1 MPEIVSGFSRTRTP
15 VPERMK
21 EAIANPYAVI
31 RELNKRS
38 FYHFL
43 QYFWP
48 IVSAHT
54 FQPNWHID
62 YLCREL
68 EKVAYAV
75 GNKKPKENDVIIN
88 ISPGTTKTITCSIMF
103 PVWCWTQ
110 WPWMRFICASYS
122 GALALESADY
132 CRELLRSPEFHTIY
146 PDIVIRD
153 DKDTK
158 SLFKIV
164 QKINV
169 EKLGR
174 SREISGGY
182 RFSTSVGGTLMGF
195 HGDILIVDD
204 PINPTQA
211 ASDVELGIANRWM
224 EQTLPTRK
232 TDKAISTL
240 ILIMQRLSQLDP
252 TGHLLSKDKENIKHI
267 CIPGEIRQYK
277 EYLKPP
283 ELEKYYVDDLM
294 DVNRMPWKVLKDLEA
309 DLGQY
314 GYAGQI
320 GQNPVPPGGGMF
332 KVERFSVI
340 TEMPSRAHIVKTVRY
355 WDKAGTQDGGAYTA
369 GLKMSLLQ
377 SGKWVVEDIKRGRW
391 GTDERENIIRYTA
404 EADGKHV
411 IVWIEQEPGPVYEE
425 ELIQMADGTQKKLK
439 NIEVGDAVINC
450 NGEYTKVLQTH
461 NQGKLDCY
469 KITTDS
475 GREIHISEDHPVLT
489 PNGWVV
495 AKYLNVDDVLALKTG
510 INNIPRY
517 KSIPEEFRL
526 VGYFIGDG
534 CVTFTRGS
542 KIGCQSNIVSSDP
555 TEGLDIIHCAEKM
568 GFHVLVGGSKGW
580 TYQISNGIKDWLRL
594 RRIAGKGTLDKE
606 VPKWVMQS
614 NKEGVANFLGAYFAC
629 DGGASYSIDH
639 PSIEYYSTSLKLLKQ
654 TQSLL
659 LRFGVYTMLRKRN
672 YSDEFQKNRHFCYRL
687 VMRRK
692 DGSMGKFAKH
702 IPVYGVKNERINK
715 YKEIVFDQPYLPD
728 PIVKIEKIG
737 KLPCRCLTVQEGDS
751 FLVNDIVVHNSSGKE
766 GAESTIRNL
775 AGFVA
780 FAERPTGDKAFR
792 ADPVSVQVNNGNVLL
807 LAGIWHRAF
816 LDELRFFPFSSFK
829 DQTDAFSGAFSKL
842 TQKKFA
848 QRIT

>member
-1 MPEIVSGFSRTRTP
+1 MPEIVSGFSRTRAP

-21 EAIANPYAVI
+21 KAIANPYAVI

-411 IVWIEQEPGPVYEE
+411 IVWIEQEPG
-425 ELIQMADGTQKKLK
+425 
-439 NIEVGDAVINC
+439 
-450 NGEYTKVLQTH
+450 
-461 NQGKLDCY
+461 
-469 KITTDS
+469 
-475 GREIHISEDHPVLT
+475 
-489 PNGWVV
+489 
-495 AKYLNVDDVLALKTG
+495 
-510 INNIPRY
+510 
-517 KSIPEEFRL
+517 
-526 VGYFIGDG
+526 
-534 CVTFTRGS
+534 
-542 KIGCQSNIVSSDP
+542 
-555 TEGLDIIHCAEKM
+555 
-568 GFHVLVGGSKGW
+568 
-580 TYQISNGIKDWLRL
+580 
-594 RRIAGKGTLDKE
+594 
-606 VPKWVMQS
+606 
-614 NKEGVANFLGAYFAC
+614 
-629 DGGASYSIDH
+629 
-639 PSIEYYSTSLKLLKQ
+639 
-654 TQSLL
+654 
-659 LRFGVYTMLRKRN
+659 
-672 YSDEFQKNRHFCYRL
+672 
-687 VMRRK
+687 
-692 DGSMGKFAKH
+692 
-702 IPVYGVKNERINK
+702 
-715 YKEIVFDQPYLPD
+715 
-728 PIVKIEKIG
+728 
-737 KLPCRCLTVQEGDS
+737 
-751 FLVNDIVVHNSSGKE
+751 SSGKE